1 MAGEPANRRLA
12 VCVGVV
18 TAAGVAVLAAVAVAG
33 VGDLGPT
40 DVLAVLAALI
50 LLGELF
56 PIRVPGHDGELAV
69 TTPFGLAVLVI
80 CGMPAV
86 VLVQAATTLLA
97 DVLRRRPARKIAYNV
112 GQLSISWAVAGLV
125 WEALRASGEPLLSS
139 ANLPPGLAAGAV
151 FFACNHA
158 LAGLP
163 VALEEGRPV
172 IAALRT
178 DLGFEATTSLVLVL
192 LAPVVIALA
201 LERLELLPL
210 LVLPLGAIHRGA
222 RQAAINEHQAA
233 HDALTGLPN
242 RGCFRRRVE
251 QAIAPRRQGGRH
263 GRRAADGPRPLQ
275 GGQRHPRPRPRRRP
289 ARGGRAGGSRPR
301 CARRDTVARLGGDE
315 FGLVLGGCEDRPTPR
330 AVASRV
336 LAACEEP
343 FEVDGLPLHVEASIG
358 DRALP
363 RPRRAT
369 STRSSS
375 APTSRMY
382 VAKDRQRGY
391 EFYADEHDR
400 PRPRQLRCSRRAA
413 RARSPSGELVVCY
426 QPKVDSAR
434 GDASRGV
441 EALMRWQHPRRGVL
455 APGEFVP
462 LAEQTGLIRPLTR
475 YVLDEALRQ
484 AAAPGARRAIGL
496 NVAVNLSPRNLLDVD
511 LPDADRARCSSST
524 ASTPSRSARAHG
536 ERDHGRLRAA
546 LEAVIARAARDRPR
560 ARDRRLRHGL
570 LVARLPQQLP
580 VTQLKIDRSFV
591 RAHARRRR
599 RRGDR
604 ALHHRARRATSGC
617 AVVAEGVETE
627 WAREALAALGCE
639 CAQGYLFSRPVP
651 PAALG
656 QWLARAP
663 AAPSAAGVAQ
673 ADQAER
679 TPRRSSA

>member
-242 RGCFRRRVE
+242 RGRFRRRVE
-251 QAIAPRRQGGRH
+251 EAIRLAAKEGGTVAVLLMDLDRFKEVNDTLGHDHGDDLLVAVSRRLAGTLDGR
-263 GRRAADGPRPLQ
+263 G
-275 GGQRHPRPRPRRRP
+275 
-289 ARGGRAGGSRPR
+289 
-301 CARRDTVARLGGDE
+301 TIARLGGDE
-315 FGLVLGGCEDRPTPR
+315 FGLVVGGLQGPADAG
-330 AVASRV
+330 AVATRV
-336 LAACEEP
+336 LASCEEP
-343 FEVDGLPLHVEASIG
+343 IEVGGLALRVDASVGIAAYPVHG
-358 DRALP
+358 GTADLLIQRADVAL
-363 RPRRAT
+363 
-369 STRSSS
+369 
-375 APTSRMY
+375 Y
-382 VAKDRQRGY
+382 VAKDLQRGF
-391 EFYADEHDR
+391 EFYADEHDDHS
-400 PRPRQLRCSRRAA
+400 PAKLALASELRGAISE
-413 RARSPSGELVVCY
+413 GDLVVWY
-426 QPKVDSAR
+426 QPVIRLSDMSLA
-434 GDASRGV
+434 GV
-441 EALMRWQHPRRGVL
+441 EALMRWRHPRRGDL
-455 APGEFVP
+455 EPGAFVP
-462 LAEQTGLIRPLTR
+462 LAERTGLIRPLTMHA
-475 YVLDEALRQ
+475 LSESLRQ
-484 AAAPGARRAIGL
+484 AQAWRAEGAWVK
-496 NVAVNLSPRNLLDVD
+496 VAVNLSPRNLLDGGLTAQIRELLQQYDVD
-511 LPDADRARCSSST
+511 PSQLELELTESSIMAD
-524 ASTPSRSARAHG
+524 PGRSEAVMR
-536 ERDHGRLRAA
+536 ELRAMG
-546 LEAVIARAARDRPR
+546 LELAIDDFGTGYSSLAY
-560 ARDRRLRHGL
+560 LKK
-570 LVARLPQQLP
+570 LP
-580 VTQLKIDRSFV
+580 VSRLKIDRSFV
-591 RAHARRRR
+591 RAMQ
-599 RRGDR
+599 GDSSDEVIV
-604 ALHHRARRATSGC
+604 RATIELARNLGLR
-617 AVVAEGVETE
+617 VTAEGVETE

-656 QWLARAP
+656 HWLARAP
-663 AAPSAAGVAQ
+663 AAPHVA
-673 ADQAER
+673 
-679 TPRRSSA
+679 